1 MEKRLDGEI
10 STDYRAAFFFKCT
23 FLQLV
28 LGWFTFESR
37 NQAIAFA
44 LLYILQ
50 CDWLKNSRHF
60 FLNQSGVK
68 PIMTCYKVVPASNS
82 RSDWFTGCIYLRC
95 DRLLAEA
102 EMLRNETLHF

>member
-37 NQAIAFA
+37 NQAIAFT

-82 RSDWFTGCIYLRC
+82 RSDWFTGGIYLRC